1 MSPHLLVKKILI
13 NKNIIDVFRFFS
25 KAENLNKLT
34 PSVLGFEI
42 VGPLPIKMEKG
53 TIINY
58 KIQLNGFKI
67 NWRSV
72 ITKWEPPF
80 CFEDTQV
87 KGPYKI
93 WIHEH
98 KFEEKNGTTLMT
110 DTIKYLSPGGIFEFI
125 PHNLFV
131 KTRVE
136 SIFDYREKILLEI
149 FP

>member
-13 NKNIIDVFRFFS
+13 NKNIIDVFGFFS

-42 VGPLPIKMEKG
+42 VSPLPIKMEKG
-53 TIINY
+53 TIIDY

-136 SIFDYREKILLEI
+136 LIFDYREKILLEI

>member
-1 MSPHLLVKKILI
+1 VKKTII
-13 NKNIIDVFRFFS
+13 NKDIKDVFGFFS

-34 PSVLGFEI
+34 PSFLGFEI
-42 VGPLPIKMEKG
+42 VSPLSIKMEEG
-53 TIINY
+53 TIIDY
-58 KIQLNGFKI
+58 KINLNGFKM

-72 ITKWEPPF
+72 ITKWDPPF

-98 KFEEKNGTTLMT
+98 KFEVESGTTLMT
-110 DTIKYLSPGGIFEFI
+110 DTIQYLSPVGIFEFI

-131 KTRVE
+131 RRKVE
-136 SIFDYREKILLEI
+136 SIFDYREKILSEI